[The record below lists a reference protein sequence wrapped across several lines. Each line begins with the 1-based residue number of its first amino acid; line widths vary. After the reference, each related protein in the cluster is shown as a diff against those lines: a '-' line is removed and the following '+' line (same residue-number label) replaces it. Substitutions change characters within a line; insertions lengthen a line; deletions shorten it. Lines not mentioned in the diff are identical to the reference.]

1 MMKHQMNQIILSIK
15 PYFSNEIYDG
25 NKPLE
30 LRKKIGKNFVINN
43 KIYIYSSS
51 PEKKITGHAVIKK
64 IDKMT
69 VLQIKHNVIQLACIT
84 ENDFNEYY
92 KGHEYGF
99 VVWLKNIVKYKKPL
113 ALNDLKKVGFTPP
126 QSFCYV
132 NKQTEKLL
140 KDVQ

>member
-1 MMKHQMNQIILSIK
+1 MMKNKMNQIILSIK
-15 PYFSNEIYDG
+15 PHFSNEIYNG

-30 LRKKIGKNFVINN
+30 LRKRIGKNFITNN

-51 PEKKITGHAVIKK
+51 PEKKITGHAEIKK

-69 VLQIKHNVIQLACIT
+69 TLQIKHNFIELACIT
-84 ENDFNEYY
+84 KKDFDEYY
-92 KGHEYGF
+92 NCHEYGF
-99 VVWLKNIVKYKKPL
+99 VIWLKNIVKYQKPL

-132 NKQTEKLL
+132 NEQTEKLL
-140 KDVQ
+140 KGVL